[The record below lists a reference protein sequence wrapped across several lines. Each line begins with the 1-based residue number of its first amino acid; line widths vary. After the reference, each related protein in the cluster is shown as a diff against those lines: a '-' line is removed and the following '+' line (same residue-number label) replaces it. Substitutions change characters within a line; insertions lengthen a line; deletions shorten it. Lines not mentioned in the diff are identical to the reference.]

1 MVEVRQRTTIPIATG
16 ENQQTRFE
24 FQEILDARAADVL
37 QPDIAIAGGI
47 TETRRIADLAY
58 ARGIVVAPHNW
69 GSAILWAASVQFAA
83 ATANCIILEF
93 CQAYNPLLYDLVTT
107 PIAVAKDGYVDVPTG
122 PGLGIELQPDLEK
135 KYPFEGD

>member
-1 MVEVRQRTTIPIATG
+1 MKI
-16 ENQQTRFE
+16 
-24 FQEILDARAADVL
+24 ADVL

-58 ARGIVVAPHNW
+58 ARRIVVAPHNW
-69 GSAILWAASVQFAA
+69 GSALLWAASARFAA
-83 ATANCIILEF
+83 ATANCVILEF

-107 PIAVAKDGYVDVPTG
+107 PISVAKDGFVDVPTG

-135 KYPFEGD
+135 KYPFAGG